1 MRIEPTISFVLSIV
15 TTWWTP
21 LFIVLF
27 FAVILYALWPRNRQ
41 TFDEAS
47 KLPLRE
53 D

>member
-1 MRIEPTISFVLSIV
+1 MRIEPTASFVYTLV

-21 LFIVLF
+21 LFVVLF
-27 FAVILYALWPRNRQ
+27 LLVILYALWPRNRE
-41 TFDEAS
+41 TFDEAA